1 MGDEKNSL
9 EAQRIEHAYTDTDT
23 NILLPT
29 EPAIW
34 IAGGYRNDASEPP
47 RIIANIHPIK
57 IHTLYKNTDAQYY
70 SASFFAGAIHA
81 EFVRAIDLP
90 AYLDALVKI
99 ENSEGRFYS
108 QICLREGDRDMHG
121 GAGLSNKFD
130 SAEDFILYLTQYK
143 RHGAMI
149 NSDNTLEYVQVC
161 YLVYEFDM

>member
-1 MGDEKNSL
+1 MRDEKNSID
-9 EAQRIEHAYTDTDT
+9 AQRIEHAYTDTYT

-29 EPAIW
+29 VPEIW

-47 RIIANIHPIK
+47 RIIANVHPIK

-81 EFVRAIDLP
+81 EFVRAVDLP
-90 AYLDALVKI
+90 AYLDALVEI
-99 ENSEGRFYS
+99 EKEEGQFYS

-130 SAEDFILYLTQYK
+130 SAEEFILYLSQYK
-143 RHGAMI
+143 RHGALI